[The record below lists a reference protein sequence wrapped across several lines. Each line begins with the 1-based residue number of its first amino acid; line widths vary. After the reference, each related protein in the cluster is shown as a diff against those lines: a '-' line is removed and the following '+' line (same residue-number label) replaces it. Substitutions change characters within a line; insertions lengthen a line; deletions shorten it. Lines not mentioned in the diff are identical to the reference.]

1 MTLGEI
7 LRQAKQHLV
16 SAGIPDPDL
25 DVRLL
30 CKAATGFNR
39 SQQFLRLEDE
49 WEDQTLLIFRH
60 LIERRA
66 KREPVGRIL
75 GEREF
80 WGMPFKLSPA
90 TLEPRPDSET
100 LIEAALHHKP
110 DLQSVQKILDL
121 GTGTGCLLAALLK
134 EYPDA
139 EGLAI
144 DQSEEAVATASAN
157 LERLGFA
164 ARAKVQ
170 TGHWADGVTERF
182 DIVISNPPYIG
193 VSEEL
198 SPEVREHDPAAALFA
213 GADGLEAYR
222 ALVPTL
228 AALLTENGLAV
239 LEVGYL
245 QSQIVADMG
254 RAAGLNCLEI
264 RADLNGHPRAVLFSH

>member
-7 LRQAKQHLV
+7 LLQAKQRLV
-16 SAGIPDPDL
+16 AAGISEPDL

-30 CKAATGFNR
+30 CEAATGFNR
-39 SQQFLRLEDE
+39 SQQFLRLEDM
-49 WEDQTLLIFRH
+49 WEDQTLSVFHH

-80 WGMPFKLSPA
+80 WGLPFKLSTA

-100 LIEAALHHKP
+100 LIEAALHHRPNPLGIK
-110 DLQSVQKILDL
+110 KILDL

-134 EYPDA
+134 EYPEAD
-139 EGLAI
+139 GLAI
-144 DQSEEAVATASAN
+144 DQSEAAVATARAN

-170 TGHWADGVTERF
+170 TGNWAEGLTEHF

-193 VSEEL
+193 MEEEL

-222 ALVPTL
+222 ALIPTL
-228 AALLTENGLAV
+228 PALLSETGIAV

-245 QSQIVADMG
+245 QSQIVANMG
-254 RAAGLNCLEI
+254 RTAGLNCLEI
-264 RADLNGHPRAVLFSH
+264 RADLNGHPRAVLFSR